1 MKGKHTPGPWKM
13 GHTFPDGD
21 ISILNENGLTTICTV
36 HNHAA
41 DAATDDS
48 AQRRNAET
56 KANLNMI
63 VAGPELLG
71 AAEALLSDWDSPTL
85 SDSTPI
91 AEKFDALRSAVAK
104 ARAE

>member
-1 MKGKHTPGPWKM
+1 MKGQHSPGPWHRNIPPATKYVTVYR
-13 GHTFPDGD
+13 GRNTHICDVIPSRG
-21 ISILNENGLTTICTV
+21 ISPEE
-36 HNHAA
+36 
-41 DAATDDS
+41 
-48 AQRRNAET
+48 AE
-56 KANLNMI
+56 ANLNMI
-63 VAGPELLG
+63 IAGPELLG